1 MCVLVHGSVVKDR
14 IPVVFVE
21 GTGGCCDLFGECYHL
36 YNGYKSKSE
45 LFDQTKFNS
54 LF

>member
-1 MCVLVHGSVVKDR
+1 MVKDR

-21 GTGGCCDLFGECYHL
+21 GTGGCCDLYSKCYHL
-36 YNGYKSKSE
+36 YNAYN
-45 LFDQTKFNS
+45 TKVESCDEKEFVS